1 MSEQLGEKHSA
12 PAPSPS
18 REQGKK
24 KKAKEQQQTTISFM
38 PRTKAK
44 DLDSKMEM
52 FKCVEKLIKET
63 NGESLEPLANDY
75 KEKIEFFQSSTNESR
90 YRNMWSNIRRQFG
103 NPYVFSV

>member
-18 REQGKK
+18 REKGKK
-24 KKAKEQQQTTISFM
+24 KKAKQQQTTISFM

-63 NGESLEPLANDY
+63 NGES
-75 KEKIEFFQSSTNESR
+75 I
-90 YRNMWSNIRRQFG
+90 
-103 NPYVFSV
+103 